1 MKEEKAKTLILGSF
15 HMSENETLHSKKRQA
30 EIEEVTASL
39 ARFAPTKIAVE
50 MPADKNTVLNDQYKR
65 YKAGTHSL
73 EMNEIDQIGFR
84 LAQQYDHEQIY
95 AVDWMG
101 KAEMGYGEVEMWA
114 KENQPERY
122 KEIMH
127 GLTIPAL
134 TESKSVVE
142 YYRELNDPAW
152 LESLHRMYVNLARIG
167 DVNHYVGMKWLSWWY
182 ERNLILFAN
191 IARLA
196 ELKEDRILFIVGSS
210 HSAIVT
216 NFLKESEVC
225 EIVEPL
231 DYL

>member
-1 MKEEKAKTLILGSF
+1 MKEEKAKVLVLGSF
-15 HMSENETLHSKKRQA
+15 HMSEIETLHTKKRQT
-30 EIEEVTASL
+30 EIEEVTVHI

-50 MPADKNTVLNDQYKR
+50 MPADKNMVLNEQYHQ

-84 LAQQYDHEQIY
+84 LGQQLGHNQIY

-101 KAEMGYGEVEMWA
+101 EAEMGYGEVEKWA

-122 KEIMH
+122 KEIMD

-134 TESKSVVE
+134 TESKSVIE
-142 YYRELNDPAW
+142 YYRELNDPVW
-152 LESLHRMYVNLARIG
+152 LESLHRMYVNWARIG
-167 DVNHYVGMKWLSWWY
+167 DVNYYVGIKWLSWWY

-210 HSAIVT
+210 HSAIVA
-216 NFLKESEVC
+216 NFIKESELC